1 MATTRARI
9 GEQGNGLPDVGE
21 LIYHH
26 DQDTLYRVLRYSG
39 IHTDGHQGNYVY
51 ADVVHDDRVLLE
63 REYDCLRPLL
73 VELLSDDEADADD
86 MGMVAIGDQALA
98 GDQAALDEV
107 ARVRDDARTRA
118 LYEAL
123 DLAELRAARRFPGQ
137 G

>member
-1 MATTRARI
+1 MARAKLI
-9 GEQGNGLPDVGE
+9 EQGNGLPDLNE
-21 LIYHH
+21 LVYHH
-26 DQDTLYRVLRYSG
+26 DTDELYRVIRYSG
-39 IHTDGHQGNYVY
+39 IFTDDCKGNYVY

-63 REYDCLRPLL
+63 REYDCLRPVI
-73 VELLSDDEADADD
+73 VELLSDDEADADE
-86 MGMVAIGDQALA
+86 
-98 GDQAALDEV
+98 DEV